1 MSFTANGHHEQPGT
15 MREEFELRSFIPAV
29 EHPKAVLE
37 LANFLES
44 NKAILI
50 EYVATHGWL
59 KTLARVGNGEV
70 PEGDSMCYSESFAHG
85 VASLSRPESFLLS
98 LMCRI
103 FQKHTQTGECSRAV
117 FRRWQVCALYKDGM
131 FPSGV

>member
-1 MSFTANGHHEQPGT
+1 MVT

-37 LANFLES
+37 LAKFLES

-50 EYVATHGWL
+50 ENVATHGWL

-70 PEGDSMCYSESFAHG
+70 PEGDSMCYKGSFAHG
-85 VASLSRPESFLLS
+85 VTSLHEPPRIYSPITDVQASPKTHSN
-98 LMCRI
+98 
-103 FQKHTQTGECSRAV
+103 
-117 FRRWQVCALYKDGM
+117 RRMFTRCIPTMAGVRSIQRRT
-131 FPSGV
+131 FPSGF